1 MRWILATMLAAL
13 APDLAHYLLA
23 ILAVAGLIFLMT
35 APPEERPRTRLSPTA

>member
-23 ILAVAGLIFLMT
+23 LAAVAGLVFLMT
-35 APPEERPRTRLSPTA
+35 TPPQERPPARLSPAA